1 LVTVLDMEARQAV
14 ADLTDAVLEIRP
26 LAERLGPPLPV
37 GAAHDALTPVL
48 DRVTGRLGATPLA
61 PKDADGDDG
70 TEAFRRVAVARLGLA
85 ELADALAD
93 AVDDG
98 HDGLDGVDR
107 VVDARV
113 RADFGA
119 FCRSTVLERPDGAL
133 VPAYAAGD
141 PQAPAV
147 VIASACG
154 MPARLAER
162 WMRRLAADHH
172 VLTWES
178 RALFADVDVGV
189 GGGVRATGDRRAD
202 VPVGVAAQAG
212 DLVAVMD
219 HFGVATAHVAGLC
232 GGAVVAL
239 EAAAAEPERV
249 TSLSLWHGDLD
260 LGPDTPKTDH
270 QRNLQALME
279 LATGSP
285 EDAARLHAVVCQAI
299 LQSVPPDLAHLVL
312 YPYVTPGLLHR
323 YSRLNGAIMA
333 HDVSDRCGEV
343 TQPAVVVTSR
353 DDSTAHPEGSR
364 LLAAGLPRARLVV
377 NEHGDHLSVFR
388 GEPALLAD
396 AVRLIRDVSG
406 SERSP
411 A

>member
-1 LVTVLDMEARQAV
+1 MLDMEARQAV
-14 ADLTDAVLEIRP
+14 ADLADAVLEIRP
-26 LAERLGPPLPV
+26 LAERLGPQMPV
-37 GAAHDALTPVL
+37 CAAHDALAPVL
-48 DRVTGRLGATPLA
+48 DRVTERLGATPLA
-61 PKDADGDDG
+61 PKDAEGDAG
-70 TEAFRRVAVARLGLA
+70 TEAFRRVAVARLGLE
-85 ELADALAD
+85 ELAAPLA
-93 AVDDG
+93 AVVD
-98 HDGLDGVDR
+98 DGLDGVDR

-113 RADFGA
+113 RADFGEW
-119 FCRSTVLERPDGAL
+119 CRSAVLERPDGAL

-141 PQAPAV
+141 PAAPAV

-178 RALFADVDVGV
+178 RALFADPGV
-189 GGGVRATGDRRAD
+189 G
-202 VPVGVAAQAG
+202 
-212 DLVAVMD
+212 DLDAVMD
-219 HFGVATAHVAGLC
+219 HFGVADAHVAGLC

-239 EAAAAEPERV
+239 EAAAAEPGRIS
-249 TSLSLWHGDLD
+249 SLSLWHGDLD

-279 LATGSP
+279 LAAGSA

-312 YPYVTPGLLHR
+312 YPYVTPELLHR
-323 YSRLNGAIMA
+323 YSRLNGAIMG
-333 HDVSDRCGEV
+333 HDLSDRCGDV
-343 TQPAVVVTSR
+343 TQPTVVVTSR
-353 DDSTAHPEGSR
+353 DDETAHPEGSR

-377 NEHGDHLSVFR
+377 NDHGDHLSVFR

-406 SERSP
+406 GERSP
-411 A
+411 V

>member
-1 LVTVLDMEARQAV
+1 MLDMEARQAV
-14 ADLTDAVLEIRP
+14 ADLADAVLEIRP

-37 GAAHDALTPVL
+37 GAAHDALAPVL
-48 DRVTGRLGATPLA
+48 DRVTERLGATPLA
-61 PKDADGDDG
+61 PKDAEGDAG
-70 TEAFRRVAVARLGLA
+70 TEAFRRVAVARLGLE
-85 ELADALAD
+85 ELAAPLA
-93 AVDDG
+93 AVVD
-98 HDGLDGVDR
+98 DGLDGVDR

-113 RADFGA
+113 RADFGEW
-119 FCRSTVLERPDGAL
+119 CRSAVLERPDGAL

-141 PQAPAV
+141 PAAPAV

-178 RALFADVDVGV
+178 RALFADPGV
-189 GGGVRATGDRRAD
+189 GDLDADRHAD
-202 VPVGVAAQAG
+202 VPVDVQAQAG

-219 HFGVATAHVAGLC
+219 HFGVADAHVAGLC

-239 EAAAAEPERV
+239 EAAAAEPGRIS
-249 TSLSLWHGDLD
+249 SLSLWHGDLD

-279 LATGSP
+279 LAAGSA

-312 YPYVTPGLLHR
+312 YPYVTPELLHR
-323 YSRLNGAIMA
+323 YSRLNGAIMG
-333 HDVSDRCGEV
+333 HDLSDRCGDV
-343 TQPAVVVTSR
+343 TQPTVVVTSR
-353 DDSTAHPEGSR
+353 DDETAHPEGSR

-377 NEHGDHLSVFR
+377 NDHGDHLSVFR

-396 AVRLIRDVSG
+396 AVRLIRDVSAG
-406 SERSP
+406 ERSS